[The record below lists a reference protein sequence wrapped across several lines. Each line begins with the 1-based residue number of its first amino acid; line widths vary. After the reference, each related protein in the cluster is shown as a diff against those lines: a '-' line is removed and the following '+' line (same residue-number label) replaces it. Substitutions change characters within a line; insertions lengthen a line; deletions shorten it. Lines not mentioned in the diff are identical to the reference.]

1 MYFKFYC
8 HWQEKYKIVTDK
20 YFAAAAPPLEVRRWS
35 SYEICL
41 PGMVQ
46 LEILQKFMLMIQR
59 VFYQEDP
66 VETHR
71 NKRLHVHI
79 AYKYKTSKAK
89 VDILP
94 LT

>member
-1 MYFKFYC
+1 MIGIDQLPSRLTKNT
-8 HWQEKYKIVTDK
+8 VT
-20 YFAAAAPPLEVRRWS
+20 FRAHGAARNIT
-35 SYEICL
+35 EIHVNDSK
-41 PGMVQ
+41 G
-46 LEILQKFMLMIQR
+46 
-59 VFYQEDP
+59 FYQENP
-66 VETHR
+66 VETYR

>member
-1 MYFKFYC
+1 M
-8 HWQEKYKIVTDK
+8 
-20 YFAAAAPPLEVRRWS
+20 A
-35 SYEICL
+35 
-41 PGMVQ
+41 Q
-46 LEILQKFMLMIQR
+46 LEILQKIMLMIQR

>member
-1 MYFKFYC
+1 M
-8 HWQEKYKIVTDK
+8 
-20 YFAAAAPPLEVRRWS
+20 A
-35 SYEICL
+35 
-41 PGMVQ
+41 Q

-59 VFYQEDP
+59 IFFYQKDP

>member
-1 MYFKFYC
+1 MIGID
-8 HWQEKYKIVTDK
+8 QLPSRLTNTVT
-20 YFAAAAPPLEVRRWS
+20 FRAHGAARNIT
-35 SYEICL
+35 EIHINDSK
-41 PGMVQ
+41 G
-46 LEILQKFMLMIQR
+46 F
-59 VFYQEDP
+59 FYQEDP